1 MFKLTPLQP
10 WIARKIG
17 CQSETLTKEAIESYQ
32 LQKIRETIDLAKNK
46 SRFYRRTLARFSSEI
61 TTFADFTCYPFT
73 TDEDICRE
81 ALLFPCVSQSEI
93 QRVVTLDTSGT
104 TGQPKR
110 LFFTRDDQE
119 LTIDFFGVGMST
131 LVEPGDRVLILLPD
145 KTPGSVGDLLYTGL
159 QRLGITAIKHG
170 PVKDAAETLKI
181 MTREEVTSLVGVPTQ
196 VLALERYRDQEGQT
210 IPLDLKSVLLSTD
223 YVPQAIIRAVK
234 DAWGC
239 EVFNH
244 YGMTEM
250 GLGGGVSCTA
260 QTGYHLREAD
270 LYIEIID
277 PLTGQ
282 PLPEGETGEVV
293 FTTLTRQGMPLIRYR
308 TGDISRFIPGT
319 CPCGAVLKTM
329 AWIKK
334 RIGGDAQLGH
344 ARIAIADLDEVLFSL
359 ENLINYSATIDR
371 EGDTDVL
378 TIEVFGYGEP
388 DNLTHDLR
396 KALVGIPSLQNAL
409 DAGEII
415 LKTAIRNGF
424 PSDLGKMSKRKLVV
438 KNNKP

>member
-1 MFKLTPLQP
+1 MFRLTPLHP
-10 WIARKIG
+10 WIAGKIG
-17 CQSETLTKEAIESYQ
+17 CQSEKLTKEAIESYQ
-32 LQKIRETIDLAKNK
+32 LQKIRETINLAKNK
-46 SRFYRRTLARFSSEI
+46 SSFYRRTLAGFSTDI
-61 TTFADFTCYPFT
+61 TTFADFNRYPFT
-73 TDEDICRE
+73 TDEDIRRE
-81 ALLFPCVSQSEI
+81 ALLFPCVSQSDI

-110 LFFTRDDQE
+110 LFFTRGDQE

-159 QRLGITAIKHG
+159 QRLGIKVIKHG
-170 PVKDAAETLKI
+170 PVKDAAETLSV
-181 MTREEVTSLVGVPTQ
+181 MASGAVTSLVGVPTQ
-196 VLALERYRDQEGQT
+196 VLALARYRDQEGHT
-210 IPLDLKSVLLSTD
+210 IPLSIKSVLLSTD
-223 YVPQAIIRAVK
+223 YVPQAIVRTLK
-234 DAWGC
+234 DTWGC

-250 GLGGGVSCTA
+250 GLGGGVSCAA

-270 LYIEIID
+270 LYFEIID

-282 PLPEGETGEVV
+282 SLPEGETGEVV

-308 TGDISRFIPGT
+308 TGDISRFIPET
-319 CPCGAVLKTM
+319 CPCGTVLKTM

-334 RIGGDAQLGH
+334 RIDSDAQLGC

-359 ENLINYSATIDR
+359 ENLIDYSATIDR

-378 TIEVFGYGEP
+378 AIEAFGYGEQE
-388 DNLTHDLR
+388 NLTHVLR
-396 KALVGIPSLQNAL
+396 QALVGIPSLQNAL
-409 DAGEII
+409 EAGEII

-438 KNNKP
+438 KNNRP